1 MVQKEKLSVHYH
13 NSINIRFAFL
23 VSRTSSRDLYMD
35 YVYRFHS
42 IYPAHSA
49 PLMVYVGGD
58 NDVGGEGEPVT
69 KEKLTKFKEF
79 FPHKT
84 LYKVNN
90 NKAELVS
97 LNVLSQG
104 APNLTEIP
112 EPEEKRFRIGVAH
125 IPVLPPF
132 DG

>member
-1 MVQKEKLSVHYH
+1 
-13 NSINIRFAFL
+13 
-23 VSRTSSRDLYMD
+23 MD

-42 IYPAHSA
+42 IYPTHSA
-49 PLMVYVGGD
+49 GHMIYVGGD

-69 KEKLTKFKEF
+69 REKIAKFDEF

-84 LYKVNN
+84 I
-90 NKAELVS
+90 NKIRGLSPTMDVDIVS
-97 LNVLSQG
+97 LNVLTQQT
-104 APNLTEIP
+104 PNLTEIP
-112 EPEEKRFRIGVAH
+112 EQPQDQGKNHFRIGVAH

>member
-1 MVQKEKLSVHYH
+1 
-13 NSINIRFAFL
+13 
-23 VSRTSSRDLYMD
+23 MD

-42 IYPAHSA
+42 IYPTHSA
-49 PLMVYVGGD
+49 GLMVYVSGD

-69 KEKLTKFKEF
+69 KEKIAKFQEF

-84 LYKVNN
+84 IYRLKEGLSHAN
-90 NKAELVS
+90 AEIVS
-97 LNVLSQG
+97 LNVLTQQ

-112 EPEEKRFRIGVAH
+112 ELTTTGEKQMFRIGVAH